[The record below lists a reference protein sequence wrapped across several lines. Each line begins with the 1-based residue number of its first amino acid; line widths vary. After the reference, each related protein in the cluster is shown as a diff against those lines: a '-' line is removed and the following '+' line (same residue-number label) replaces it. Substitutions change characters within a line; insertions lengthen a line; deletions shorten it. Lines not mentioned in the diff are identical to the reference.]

1 MATLVER
8 VGMEE
13 SVGWVERRRKNKEGV
28 RQRKSEEM
36 RRRCKMDEW
45 ERQKERRR
53 KIQDKR
59 G

>member
-13 SVGWVERRRKNKEGV
+13 SVRWVERRRKNKEGV